1 MREVR
6 TTYYRP
12 IGCIELDNV
21 SVAGTAAW
29 IWYARELL
37 TQHDAS
43 IFVPRKGEPKL
54 GFSWRQYY
62 QIHTLNRSKTT
73 ACVQCEIS
81 CAQNGLLRRLDA
93 ACARVPIFGKKHESN
108 HTWSPAC
115 TRASLLIPGAAI
127 HK

>member
-29 IWYARELL
+29 IWMRG
-37 TQHDAS
+37 THVNCS
-43 IFVPRKGEPKL
+43 RSTTPMFVRKGEPKL
-54 GFSWRQYY
+54 GFSRRQYY

-73 ACVQCEIS
+73 ACVQ
-81 CAQNGLLRRLDA
+81 
-93 ACARVPIFGKKHESN
+93 
-108 HTWSPAC
+108 
-115 TRASLLIPGAAI
+115 
-127 HK
+127 